1 MARLSKAERDLEA
14 CPRVLCLAPTSRD
27 VVIYTCSQ
35 CTWSY
40 RVEGDNISVW
50 GQVAFDAHCCE
61 DFLRIE
67 GI

>member
-1 MARLSKAERDLEA
+1 MASLSKVAKDVEGCL
-14 CPRVLCLAPTSRD
+14 RVLCRVRTTTD

-35 CTWSY
+35 CAWSY

-61 DFLRIE
+61 DFP
-67 GI
+67 GDSC